1 MSIYVF
7 SSSDSFL
14 LEEEKNSIIKKYN
27 IDPFNITTYDF
38 VSSNPLEI
46 LSEITTVSLL
56 GDMRM
61 VIVNNPEILKSTYKN
76 TEIINKFISYFK
88 APNVETL
95 LVFLCDFT
103 LAENLEINQ
112 VLFANSQYKKINAI
126 TGDNLT
132 NWVINYAVA
141 KGYKIDELAAN
152 ELIERTSA
160 EISMIRNE
168 LEKLMLYCDDKNIT
182 IKSIRLLVNKNLDD
196 NIFSFLN
203 AFLAHDSKKLLA
215 IYDDFVTLNEDEM
228 RIISS
233 INNKVEEIMYTKV
246 LLNQGLKKDQIADY
260 FKVKPGRAYY
270 MIEAAKKMSDQALSD
285 IINRLSDL
293 DYKIKTGVI
302 EKRLGFQLF
311 ILGA

>member
-88 APNVETL
+88 TPNVETL

-270 MIEAAKKMSDQALSD
+270 MIEAAKKMSDKALND